1 MAFTA
6 PSRGFVTLYIVAIGG
21 MFVSFMPLIMV
32 LLPLKAAAA
41 GGADRVALLS
51 EAALIGAVAA
61 SLSNIVVGMLC
72 DRTYRLRG
80 TRRPWLAA
88 GLAALVLAYAG
99 FHLSD
104 SPTSLLLAVVGLQV
118 AINMGFSPIIA
129 MMADEVPDAQKGLVA
144 GLMGT
149 GQPIGSLAG
158 VLIVWAPGVDEGGRY
173 LLLCAIIVA
182 MVSPLLLLM
191 RERRDT
197 EPPAP
202 ATAATQR
209 RWDFGRAW
217 AARMLVQIAGSALA
231 TYGFYYFLSVIEGA
245 PQVAGAPAERITAVM
260 MAATL
265 ASLGGTVIAG
275 HASDRTMRRKPFLA
289 GAAVGMAAG
298 LGIMALAKGMVLAAV
313 GYVAAMTG
321 MAVFLG
327 VHAALAMQLLPSAA
341 HRARDLGI
349 LNLTNTLPAVVAPA
363 LAWYLVAP
371 GGGFA
376 ILLAALALLTLAGGA
391 IVLTVA
397 SEA

>member
-1 MAFTA
+1 MPFTA
-6 PSRGFVTLYIVAIGG
+6 PSRGFVALYTVAIGG

-32 LLPLKAAAA
+32 LLPLKAAAV
-41 GGADRVALLS
+41 GGSDRVALLS

-61 SLSNIVVGMLC
+61 SLANVAFGMLC
-72 DRTYRLRG
+72 DRTYRLKG
-80 TRRPWLAA
+80 TRRPWIAA
-88 GLAALVLAYAG
+88 GLAALVPAYAG

-104 SPTSLLLAVVGLQV
+104 SPATLLLAVAGLQV

-129 MMADEVPDAQKGLVA
+129 MMADEVPDAQKGLVS

-158 VLIVWAPGVDEGGRY
+158 VLIVAAPGLDEGGRY

-182 MVSPLLLLM
+182 MVAPLLLAM
-191 RERRDT
+191 RERR
-197 EPPAP
+197 EPAAAP
-202 ATAATQR
+202 PRMAAVQR

-231 TYGFYYFLSVIEGA
+231 TYGFYYFLSVMEGGGQA
-245 PQVAGAPAERITAVM
+245 ASAPADRIATIM
-260 MAATL
+260 LAATL
-265 ASLGGTVIAG
+265 AALAGTVIAG

-289 GAAVGMAAG
+289 AAAVAMAAG
-298 LGIMALAKGMVLAAV
+298 LGIMALAHGKAAAAGGYILA
-313 GYVAAMTG
+313 MSG

-327 VHAALAMQLLPSAA
+327 VHAALAMQLLPSPA

-349 LNLTNTLPAVVAPA
+349 LNLTNTLPGIAAPA
-363 LAWYLVAP
+363 LAWYLVPPHA
-371 GGGFA
+371 GFGP
-376 ILLAALALLTLAGGA
+376 LLATLALVTLAGGA